1 MPDGNAD
8 DDLMRRVATRDDTD
22 AFDAL
27 FVRYRRSVYAFALR
41 LLGPACAMQAEDV
54 AQETFL
60 RLWRARRAYR
70 FDAAA
75 SLRTYLLTITRRLI
89 LDAHKRRAIP
99 EAPLFAADRG
109 AIGDGPEGATLLR
122 ERNEAL
128 EQAIAALPPALRE
141 TVLLRDIEGLRYA
154 DIATILGCPVGTV
167 RSRLSAARTR
177 LQQAMNDY
185 EAEGD
190 DR

>member
-1 MPDGNAD
+1 MTEESGDE
-8 DDLMRRVATRDDTD
+8 DLMHRVATRDDTD

-27 FVRYRRSVYAFALR
+27 FVRHRRSVYAFALR
-41 LLGPACAMQAEDV
+41 LLGPGCTAHAEDV
-54 AQETFL
+54 TQETFL

-89 LDAHKRRAIP
+89 LDTHKRRTIA
-99 EAPLFAADRG
+99 EVPLLDADC
-109 AIGDGPEGATLLR
+109 AIGKGPERATLLQ

-141 TVLLRDIEGLRYA
+141 TVLLRDIEGLHYA
-154 DIATILGCPVGTV
+154 EIAAILGCPVGTV
-167 RSRLSAARTR
+167 RSRLNAARAR

-190 DR
+190 DQ